1 MHSNVLCFVMHVPC
15 RPGTH
20 EWTCITCFLSL
31 SLSLPLHYTANRA
44 PPSSASHHSYSSYSS
59 IHITQPC
66 VARSPEEL
74 PPRREVPRCRLSS
87 RALEPPRLS
96 SSVKHP
102 PMPPLPPP
110 LHHISS
116 PSHVDTFAT
125 PLMAVTTSLIPASY
139 PLPSPAIYTLA
150 PSPFPPSLLTLL
162 RA

>member
-1 MHSNVLCFVMHVPC
+1 VLVPC

-20 EWTCITCFLSL
+20 EWTCITCSL
-31 SLSLPLHYTANRA
+31 SLSLHYTANRA
-44 PPSSASHHSYSSYSS
+44 PPSSASDHSYSSYSF
-59 IHITQPC
+59 IHITQPHA
-66 VARSPEEL
+66 ARSPEEL

-87 RALEPPRLS
+87 RALEPPRLP

-102 PMPPLPPP
+102 PMPPLTPP
-110 LHHISS
+110 LHCISS

-125 PLMAVTTSLIPASY
+125 PLMAVTTSLIP
-139 PLPSPAIYTLA
+139 SPAIYSLA